1 MSEKRFVVD
10 TNLVVSAV
18 LLPQSTARQALDK
31 ARSQGKVLLSRA
43 LLEELD
49 TVFRRSKFNKY
60 ITEQERLKFLTA
72 LAAEA
77 EQVDILDTIQ
87 AARDPKDDKI
97 LELAVNG
104 KAILIITGDQDL
116 LVLNPFQTIEIITP
130 RAFIDRNLE

>member
-1 MSEKRFVVD
+1 MSDKRYVVD

-31 ARSQGKVLLSRA
+31 ARTEGKILLSRA
-43 LLEELD
+43 LLEELY
-49 TVFRRSKFNKY
+49 TVFTRSKFNKY
-60 ITEQERLKFLTA
+60 ITEQERLKFLTVLTA
-72 LAAEA
+72 DA
-77 EQVDILDTIQ
+77 EQVDIIDTIK

-116 LVLNPFQTIEIITP
+116 LVLNPFRDIEIITP
-130 RAFIDRNLE
+130 REFLDRISE